1 MALDFL
7 DDALGLA
14 AGAAGIAGLMGASGG
29 KLHGWQERGLKGATK
44 RNTTIA
50 EMLQNPM
57 DPRFQEAVAL
67 EEQGIRSGVQ
77 SGIAELMTMDRRQ
90 RARGLGMLNP
100 ERRDEG
106 IASATATAYE
116 QAQQQARN
124 NVRNY
129 LLSAANVNAQ
139 LLGGVPSQP
148 LGATGMNP
156 QSLGLAYALQLGQGA
171 VNGMGSPSSGSTT
184 NITIPGGSGI
194 GNGNFGLPSYNY
206 YGGPR

>member
-14 AGAAGIAGLMGASGG
+14 AGAAGVAGLMGASGG
-29 KLHGWQERGLKGATK
+29 KLHGWQERGLKDATK
-44 RNTTIA
+44 RNTSIA
-50 EMLQNPM
+50 KMLQNPNNA
-57 DPRFQEAVAL
+57 DFKKAVAL

-77 SGIAELMTMDRRQ
+77 SGIAELMLMDRRA

-156 QSLGLAYALQLGQGA
+156 QMMGLAGAFDLARATLGGGGMQNGA
-171 VNGMGSPSSGSTT
+171 GAPGTGSTT
-184 NITIPGGSGI
+184 NLIFGGQ
-194 GNGNFGLPSYNY
+194 NGLGLPSMR
-206 YGGPR
+206 GIG